1 MIYIKDVVLAEKS
14 EKDKRI
20 KTDYKLLHQAA
31 YDLLQAAV
39 KKEYPE
45 LESKLT
51 MHRQGHGKPYFVMNE
66 GESVQRAQVQFNIS
80 HSFHKVACVIGKGE
94 FGIDIEK
101 IRPWSEKVARRVLHP
116 TEWDYLEKSEKKDE
130 DFIRFWTLKE
140 SYGKYCEKGIGMDL
154 KKIFF
159 ALNPSAEQGNEIAS
173 NQENLLFFQWK
184 IEPDYYLSVCMEKDL
199 QDISTLTNL
208 CFDDKIETC

>member
-1 MIYIKDVVLAEKS
+1 
-14 EKDKRI
+14 
-20 KTDYKLLHQAA
+20 
-31 YDLLQAAV
+31 
-39 KKEYPE
+39 
-45 LESKLT
+45 
-51 MHRQGHGKPYFVMNE
+51 
-66 GESVQRAQVQFNIS
+66 
-80 HSFHKVACVIGKGE
+80 
-94 FGIDIEK
+94 
-101 IRPWSEKVARRVLHP
+101 
-116 TEWDYLEKSEKKDE
+116 
-130 DFIRFWTLKE
+130 
-140 SYGKYCEKGIGMDL
+140 MDL